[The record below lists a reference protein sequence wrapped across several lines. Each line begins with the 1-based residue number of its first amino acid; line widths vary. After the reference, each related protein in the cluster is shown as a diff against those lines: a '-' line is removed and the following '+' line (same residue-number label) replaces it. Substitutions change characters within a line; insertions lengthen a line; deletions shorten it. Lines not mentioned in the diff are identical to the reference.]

1 MYSSKTSVSEW
12 RGCFVTGLNNSS
24 TVQTHWLSMSIRER
38 LRSINMLPYRSP
50 FCSVIASRYRGR
62 QTSLRRLSET
72 GNQLLWVVNVQLIR
86 SVWLSLDRNR
96 FQILLRGELAAYPSK
111 LEKTQNKLRNRCFLL
126 DPSQFSQSSMFL
138 WTLRKLY
145 LRFRDF

>member
-1 MYSSKTSVSEW
+1 
-12 RGCFVTGLNNSS
+12 
-24 TVQTHWLSMSIRER
+24 MSIRER

-50 FCSVIASRYRGR
+50 FCSVIASRYRGC

-72 GNQLLWVVNVQLIR
+72 GNQLLLVVNVQQIR
-86 SVWLSLDRNR
+86 NVWLSLDRNR

-111 LEKTQNKLRNRCFLL
+111 LLKTQNKLRNRRFLL
-126 DPSQFSQSSMFL
+126 DPSQFSQPSMFL

-145 LRFRDF
+145 LRFRDVESLYFVLKSCKIG